1 MLCPHTQ
8 TIRIMCSASCCDR
21 PAFVPSIPD
30 EGRDGTDVAE
40 LTRKVLDRHR
50 DRFPDRDS
58 LGAAVSESVFPSLH
72 DGPCAAERQ
81 ENPHDR

>member
-8 TIRIMCSASCCDR
+8 TLSIMCSASCCDR

-40 LTRKVLDRHR
+40 LTRKVLDHLC

-58 LGAAVSESVFPSLH
+58 FAAAVSESVFPSLH
-72 DGPCAAERQ
+72 CGSSAAESQ